1 MISMVR
7 RLILLSLLLGNTAFS
22 APGHF
27 TAVIGSALMCRD
39 SVSAIYFNE
48 YMQKFFGSPAF
59 SGGGANWWKVNE
71 NLFNSSAEY
80 VFVGVDLDFIG
91 ATFKSSPAE
100 LIANI
105 REATGTEYKQT
116 STEKWVSSSY
126 GVLIRYRD
134 RNTPSKMYCVGSPH
148 TPF

>member
-1 MISMVR
+1 MILMVH
-7 RLILLSLLLGNTAFS
+7 RLLLLSLLLGNTAFS

-27 TAVIGSALMCRD
+27 TIVIGSALMCRD

-48 YMQKFFGSPAF
+48 YMQRFFGTPAF
-59 SGGGANWWKVNE
+59 NAGGANWWRVNE
-71 NLFNSSAEY
+71 SLFNSSVEY
-80 VFVGVDLDFIG
+80 VFVGASLDFIG
-91 ATFKSSPAE
+91 ATFKNSPAE

-105 REATGTEYKQT
+105 RAATGTEYQQT
-116 STEKWVSSSY
+116 GAEKWINSSSS
-126 GVLIRYRD
+126 VLIRYHD